1 MARSEALA
9 VQAGEATLAGTLLLP
24 DEPPGDDGGR
34 YPNVLL
40 LASWLP
46 RDRDGAW
53 DRDRPP
59 RVVRVRRRWRARPAG
74 APGRGAGR
82 AGRRQPA
89 RGPPRLRRLG
99 RRLGVDAAVHQDRRR
114 ARHAGG
120 DPRPPAPRPAPDR
133 DGRPRG
139 GRRVGPERGDRRSG
153 GERADP
159 DRSIRPPL
167 ARRAASRRGR
177 AQPDG
182 HGPAAPGGGGAR
194 PLERGDHR
202 ARGASRGALRHAGP
216 RGRHRGAGAGRRGA
230 GDPHPGAGAGDDAA
244 SVGGAGPRRGRRV
257 GRPRGIGPAGRGA
270 DRGRQRDV
278 APRHPRSGA

>member
-24 DEPPGDDGGR
+24 DAPPDGDGGR

-53 DRDRPP
+53 DRGGHPSWFAPAADGERGLL
-59 RVVRVRRRWRARPAG
+59 ARLAE
-74 APGRGAGR
+74 ALA
-82 AGRRQPA
+82 A
-89 RGPPRLRRLG
+89 RGVASLRVDPARLRRLG
-99 RRLGVDAAVHQDRRR
+99 RRLGVDAALHPDRRR
-114 ARHAGG
+114 ARHAVG
-120 DPRPPAPRPAPDR
+120 DPRPPAARPAPDR

-139 GRRVGPERGDRRSG
+139 GRRAGAERGDRGSG
-153 GERADP
+153 GQRADP
-159 DRSIRPPL
+159 DRSIRPL
-167 ARRAASRRGR
+167 VARRAAPRRGR

-202 ARGASRGALRHAGP
+202 ARGAARGALRPADPRSRHAWRWRWP
-216 RGRHRGAGAGRRGA
+216 AWSRR
-230 GDPHPGAGAGDDAA
+230 
-244 SVGGAGPRRGRRV
+244 STPRRWRWRPCCIGRWRWSTA
-257 GRPRGIGPAGRGA
+257 RTTRGPTR
-270 DRGRQRDV
+270 RN
-278 APRHPRSGA
+278 RSCWRRR